1 MFFVS
6 FWMAT
11 NSAGASSRRQL
22 FHSQQSPTASNG
34 QFQLP
39 SEDIAS
45 TLAAAFAAV
54 IRLLVEVSVTD
65 FPSILVRKAV
75 PEQEV
80 GRTRWRVGGS
90 VVRSFTNESGQ
101 SFGLLVM

>member
-22 FHSQQSPTASNG
+22 LHLQQSPTASNG

-54 IRLLVEVSVTD
+54 IRLLVEVSVMD
-65 FPSILVRKAV
+65 FPSIRVRKAV
-75 PEQEV
+75 PEQE
-80 GRTRWRVGGS
+80 GGADRM
-90 VVRSFTNESGQ
+90 VRRRPFVRPFTNESGQ
-101 SFGLLVM
+101 SFGLPVM